1 LHRDTGGNAFFVT
14 EVLAS
19 GAVGIP
25 PAVADAV
32 IARVAR
38 LTPPARHTLEAAA
51 VIGGRIEPSLVLEVS
66 GVTATALDEC
76 VDAGMLRFTPPVF
89 AFRHELARHAIVSAL
104 PRQRSRALHAEVLR
118 LLRAGDYGGP
128 EVLARLSDHAEQAG
142 DASAV
147 LELAPAAAELASSLR
162 SHRDAA
168 LQYARALR
176 FADSVP
182 PDVRARLL
190 ERHAYECY
198 LIGRPTTD
206 ALVSCRAALETWRQL
221 GDRLREGDC
230 LRRLSRFAW
239 ASGDNSEAE
248 EAARMAL
255 EVLTPLPPG
264 RELAWAYS
272 NRSQLRMLSSDL
284 NEAIAWGEKAI
295 SLAESLGAEEILV
308 HALNNVGTARV
319 MRGDADGAGTLEESL
334 RRSEQGQYEDHA
346 ARAWTNLSSTAV
358 DARNFDAA
366 DRYLAGGIAY
376 CEKHDLDN

>member
-1 LHRDTGGNAFFVT
+1 
-14 EVLAS
+14 
-19 GAVGIP
+19 
-25 PAVADAV
+25 
-32 IARVAR
+32 
-38 LTPPARHTLEAAA
+38 
-51 VIGGRIEPSLVLEVS
+51 
-66 GVTATALDEC
+66 
-76 VDAGMLRFTPPVF
+76 
-89 AFRHELARHAIVSAL
+89 
-104 PRQRSRALHAEVLR
+104 
-118 LLRAGDYGGP
+118 
-128 EVLARLSDHAEQAG
+128 
-142 DASAV
+142 
-147 LELAPAAAELASSLR
+147 
-162 SHRDAA
+162 
-168 LQYARALR
+168 
-176 FADSVP
+176 
-182 PDVRARLL
+182 
-190 ERHAYECY
+190 
-198 LIGRPTTD
+198 
-206 ALVSCRAALETWRQL
+206 
-221 GDRLREGDC
+221 
-230 LRRLSRFAW
+230 
-239 ASGDNSEAE
+239 
-248 EAARMAL
+248 MAL